1 MGEGAG
7 GGALGEYRSLLRRS
21 GDRDRAR
28 AAVDAAAG
36 RRRAGA
42 GRALAAGATAQAEFR
57 RAVADLAK
65 AALEKQRAAG
75 EGTRG
80 GGAAEGTGLPQAG
93 SSDAP
98 VASPEL
104 ERFKK
109 RVQEC
114 QVRRLQ
120 VQVQEQR
127 LKLENQENG
136 KAAGAAASEPPEFLK
151 VLEAQAARLTEITR
165 QIGRIEGILSPRKAK
180 EQLLREKIRAVCEEH
195 EREAEEA
202 GPAASHAAAQTA
214 GSNLAAASS
223 PSAKEGTCP
232 GAGGGEPDGGED
244 EHPSSS
250 KVEEIRCDALQDSS
264 PSPREGAEVG
274 ELHAAG
280 KRSDIWEA
288 LRAIQERCDSQ
299 ERATAAL
306 REELQSFY
314 GAFSGTLQC
323 PRTSLQGKADA
334 DEGGSSS
341 PPGGAGGG
349 TASPAPP

>member
-21 GDRDRAR
+21 GDRNRAR

-80 GGAAEGTGLPQAG
+80 GGGVEGTGLPQAG

-120 VQVQEQR
+120 EQVQEQR
-127 LKLENQENG
+127 LKMESQENG

-214 GSNLAAASS
+214 GSTLAAARS
-223 PSAKEGTCP
+223 PSAKDGTCP

-244 EHPSSS
+244 ERTLS

-280 KRSDIWEA
+280 KRSDIWKA

-314 GAFSGTLQC
+314 GAFSGA
-323 PRTSLQGKADA
+323 LQGKVAA
-334 DEGGSSS
+334 NEGGSSS